1 MARARCLGERRAGEI
16 ALSIS
21 RRGIL
26 SAAGA
31 LAGGLGLTGVWPR
44 GTPAQAQGPAG
55 EPAGGCV
62 SDPAALLNLHEFE
75 DKARG
80 CLPHMA
86 YEFVASG
93 AADEITLRWNR
104 EAYDRIVLRPRV
116 LRDVAEVDTR
126 VRLLGRELPFPI
138 LLAPT
143 AYHRVLHP
151 EGEIATARGAGAAR
165 ATWVVSTSTTTA
177 VEDIARAATGP
188 LWFQLYVQ
196 SDREFTRDLVRRAE
210 DAGCQAVC
218 LTVDQPVLGARN
230 RQTRARFQMPPGLS
244 TTNMYDI
251 GPGRQ
256 SIMDPRRVGVTWKD
270 VEWLRS
276 ILRVPLLLK
285 GILDAGDAEQAV
297 QSGVQGLLV
306 SNHGARILDT
316 APATIDALPEVADR
330 VAGRVP
336 VLVDGGIRRGTDV
349 LKAIALGATAVLIGR
364 PYCYGLSV
372 AGADGVRRV
381 IDILRLELEMAMKL
395 TGRPT
400 ISAIDRSVLW
410 THRPSA
416 TR

>member
-1 MARARCLGERRAGEI
+1 M
-16 ALSIS
+16 SVS
-21 RRGIL
+21 RRRIL
-26 SAAGA
+26 SAGGG
-31 LAGGLGLTGVWPR
+31 LAGGLALAGAFPGLPR
-44 GTPAQAQGPAG
+44 ARAARQGQGDAP
-55 EPAGGCV
+55 C
-62 SDPAALLNLHEFE
+62 AADLAELLNLPDFE
-75 DKARG
+75 DRARG

-104 EAYDRIVLRPRV
+104 EAYDRIRLRPRV
-116 LRDVAEVDTR
+116 LRDVARVDTR
-126 VRLLGRELPFPI
+126 VTLLGRELPFPI

-151 EGEIATARGAGAAR
+151 EGEIATARGAGAAQ

-196 SDREFTRDLVRRAE
+196 SDREFTRDVVRRAE
-210 DAGCQAVC
+210 DAGCQALC

-230 RQTRARFQMPPGLS
+230 RQTRAKFQLPAELATPH
-244 TTNMYDI
+244 MYDI

-270 VEWLRS
+270 VDWLRS

-285 GILDAGDAEQAV
+285 GILDAEDAERAV

-316 APATIDALPEVADR
+316 APATIDALPEVAER

-372 AGADGVRRV
+372 GGSAGVRRV
-381 IDILRLELEMAMKL
+381 VDILRHELEMAMML
-395 TGRPT
+395 TGRP
-400 ISAIDRSVLW
+400 SLASIDRSVLW
-410 THRPSA
+410 EPHSPA
-416 TR
+416 AP

>member
-1 MARARCLGERRAGEI
+1 VARARCLGQRRAEEI
-16 ALSIS
+16 ALNIS
-21 RRGIL
+21 RRRVL

-62 SDPAALLNLHEFE
+62 SDLAALLNLQEFE

-116 LRDVAEVDTR
+116 LRDVAKVDTR
-126 VRLLGRELPFPI
+126 VSLLGRELPFPV

-151 EGEIATARGAGAAR
+151 EGEIATARGAGAAQ

-230 RQTRARFQMPPGLS
+230 RQTRARFQLPPGLS
-244 TTNMYDI
+244 TPHMYDI

-256 SIMDPRRVGVTWKD
+256 
-270 VEWLRS
+270 
-276 ILRVPLLLK
+276 
-285 GILDAGDAEQAV
+285 
-297 QSGVQGLLV
+297 
-306 SNHGARILDT
+306 
-316 APATIDALPEVADR
+316 
-330 VAGRVP
+330 
-336 VLVDGGIRRGTDV
+336 
-349 LKAIALGATAVLIGR
+349 
-364 PYCYGLSV
+364 
-372 AGADGVRRV
+372 
-381 IDILRLELEMAMKL
+381 
-395 TGRPT
+395 
-400 ISAIDRSVLW
+400 
-410 THRPSA
+410 
-416 TR
+416 

>member
-1 MARARCLGERRAGEI
+1 MTKLINLDDYHDAAK
-16 ALSIS
+16 AL
-21 RRGIL
+21 L
-26 SAAGA
+26 
-31 LAGGLGLTGVWPR
+31 
-44 GTPAQAQGPAG
+44 
-55 EPAGGCV
+55 
-62 SDPAALLNLHEFE
+62 PAAVWEYI
-75 DKARG
+75 DG
-80 CLPHMA
+80 
-86 YEFVASG
+86 G

-230 RQTRARFQMPPGLS
+230 RQTRARFQLPPGLS
-244 TTNMYDI
+244 TPHMYDI

-372 AGADGVRRV
+372 AGAEGVRRV